1 MITNKYQKRTF
12 LLLACLTII
21 RLFLSIFIDPD
32 GAPAYYAM
40 WSKHLQLS
48 YFDHPSI
55 TAILIKISTS
65 IFGWNSFGI
74 KFPGIIMFT
83 VISIFIYKSI
93 ILLSKNY
100 KGAFWAIL
108 LFNFTPWIAS
118 SFGIKG
124 ANPDIPF
131 ILFYIMSFYYFIK
144 LYKTDNPKYW
154 YIISFLTILGIN
166 SKYKMVFIYP
176 SIIIASLLIPKLRH
190 HWKTKHLY
198 IAGFTSLL
206 GLLPILIWNLN
217 NNFASFSYHLIER
230 QNPFNFN
237 LIRYLT
243 FLSNQLYIMGIFIP
257 IILFKNLFT
266 TRKTIISKLCIAFAL
281 PTLIIF
287 STIILFFSDAMQNW
301 WASVYTI
308 MFIAYGANKEITN
321 TDKNI
326 LYFEIIIFILTTTLY
341 IYPFIKFKE
350 NTNFLD
356 HHLFKEATEDL
367 KTIIKEEKYIATPR
381 YRSTAMFNF
390 YVSNKIIY
398 SIDWRK
404 KDQFQLWYNPD
415 TLKGKDIIYITIASQ
430 NKHPNNLFK
439 FNKLE
444 LIKTKTYHYNKFFK
458 RTFNFYKLYNF
469 QGLQNAK

>member
-21 RLFLSIFIDPD
+21 RLFISIFIDPD

-176 SIIIASLLIPKLRH
+176 SIIIASLLIPKLKH

-206 GLLPILIWNLN
+206 GLITILIWNLN
-217 NNFASFSYHLIER
+217 NNFASFSYHLI
-230 QNPFNFN
+230 
-237 LIRYLT
+237 
-243 FLSNQLYIMGIFIP
+243 
-257 IILFKNLFT
+257 
-266 TRKTIISKLCIAFAL
+266 
-281 PTLIIF
+281 
-287 STIILFFSDAMQNW
+287 
-301 WASVYTI
+301 
-308 MFIAYGANKEITN
+308 
-321 TDKNI
+321 
-326 LYFEIIIFILTTTLY
+326 
-341 IYPFIKFKE
+341 
-350 NTNFLD
+350 
-356 HHLFKEATEDL
+356 
-367 KTIIKEEKYIATPR
+367 
-381 YRSTAMFNF
+381 
-390 YVSNKIIY
+390 
-398 SIDWRK
+398 
-404 KDQFQLWYNPD
+404 
-415 TLKGKDIIYITIASQ
+415 
-430 NKHPNNLFK
+430 
-439 FNKLE
+439 
-444 LIKTKTYHYNKFFK
+444 
-458 RTFNFYKLYNF
+458 
-469 QGLQNAK
+469 